1 MSYIWEKKSNFLV
14 AEVHFLEEESSS
26 SKGWNIFGILV
37 CTKKGSSYSKFSHW
51 RSHLAFSKMK
61 FQVEESKSFL
71 LHASNGIQ
79 RFLLHDA
86 NGVQRVQATTLLR
99 WAIVVGETFS
109 RPCVFSSFPCNFL
122 LNMLHVTSE
131 GFKPGLLFGLPLVG
145 YHSIFTISATNCRI
159 II

>member
-1 MSYIWEKKSNFLV
+1 
-14 AEVHFLEEESSS
+14 
-26 SKGWNIFGILV
+26 
-37 CTKKGSSYSKFSHW
+37 
-51 RSHLAFSKMK
+51 MK